1 MSKNNTP
8 VIILIAIASIVMV
21 SGGSYAFSQMNKS
34 KPTPNTN
41 NYNMSSMNHSMMG
54 MDMVAMVKD
63 DQTFIEQMIPH
74 HQEAVDTSK
83 IIIAKTNDPE
93 LKQFAQKVINDQNK
107 EIGEMKEWY
116 KTWFNK
122 DYTGTSTAMM
132 GDLSKLSGMDLDK
145 AYVKGMIEH
154 HQGAID
160 MANKIQPSTQ
170 RQEIKTLATNI
181 VSSQTKEVATLKNWM
196 MSKYNDRS
204 MMGM

>member
-8 VIILIAIASIVMV
+8 VIIVIAIALIIIV
-21 SGGSYAFSQMNKS
+21 SGGSYAFSQMNK
-34 KPTPNTN
+34 PNSTTKN
-41 NYNMSSMNHSMMG
+41 DSMGSMNHSMMG
-54 MDMVAMVKD
+54 MNMAAMVRD

-181 VSSQTKEVATLKNWM
+181 VSSQAKEVATLKDWM